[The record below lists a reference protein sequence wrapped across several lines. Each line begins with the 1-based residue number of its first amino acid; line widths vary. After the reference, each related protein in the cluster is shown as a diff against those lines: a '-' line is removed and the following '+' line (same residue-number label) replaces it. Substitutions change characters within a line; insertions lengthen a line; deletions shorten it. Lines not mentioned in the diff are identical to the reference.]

1 MIATAQKLGR
11 YALALALASPS
22 RGLWKRDE
30 IRRLV
35 NVLDLFSAPKIV
47 HNFSHMDQVFHH
59 RRLPGDGAQ
68 ASPLPQGAPQDLP
81 PAAKEWIAER
91 DVTGIVVLKNSAVV
105 FEDYLKGTTAQDL
118 RISWSI
124 SKSYLS
130 ALFGVLHGEG
140 AFDSLDD
147 PVTKYA
153 LALKGGSY
161 DKASIKD
168 VLQMSSGIRF
178 NEDYLAFFSDIN
190 RMGRVLALG
199 GSMDGFASAQKHSDA
214 APGARW
220 EYVSIDTH
228 VLGMIIRGAT
238 GADVATLM
246 NDRIIKPLGFEVDP
260 YYLTDGFGEAFV
272 LGGLAITTRDNAR
285 FAQMFANGGQWQG
298 TQVVPADWVAASTTP
313 SAKTAPGEIRYG
325 YQWWIP
331 DGSRDGEYV
340 GRGIYGQYIYIDPKR
355 NIVISVHAANRKF
368 RDDGVQ
374 IEDERIFR
382 MIAASLE

>member
-1 MIATAQKLGR
+1 MIAGLQKLGR
-11 YALALALASPS
+11 YSLALGLAATS
-22 RGLWKRDE
+22 RGLWRRDE
-30 IRRLV
+30 IGRLV

-47 HNFSHMDQVFHH
+47 HNFSHMDQVFHT
-59 RRLPGDGAQ
+59 RALPADGVTP
-68 ASPLPQGAPQDLP
+68 SPLPHGTAQGLP
-81 PAAKEWIAER
+81 AEVHDWIADR
-91 DVTGIVVLKNSAVV
+91 DVTGIVVLKDSAIV
-105 FEDYLKGTTAQDL
+105 FEDYYKGTSAHDR

-140 AFDSLDD
+140 AFGSLDD

-153 LALKGGSY
+153 PTLKGGAY
-161 DKASIKD
+161 DKASVKD

-178 NEDYLAFFSDIN
+178 NEDYLAFFSDIT

-199 GSMDGFASAQKHSDA
+199 GSMDGFATAQKHSA
-214 APGARW
+214 AEPGARW

-238 GADVATLM
+238 DADVATLM

-260 YYLTDGFGEAFV
+260 YYLADGFGEAFV
-272 LGGLAITTRDNAR
+272 LGGLAVTTRDNAR
-285 FAQMFANGGQWQG
+285 FAQMFANGGIWNGQQI
-298 TQVVPADWVAASTTP
+298 VPADGVAESTTP
-313 SAKTAPGEIRYG
+313 SAKTEPGEIRYG

-331 DGSRDGEYV
+331 HGSEDGAYL
-340 GRGIYGQYIYIDPKR
+340 GRGIYGQYIYIDPAR
-355 NIVISVHAANRKF
+355 NTVVSVHAANRSF

-374 IEDERIFR
+374 EEDERIFR
-382 MIAASLE
+382 LIAASLE

>member
-1 MIATAQKLGR
+1 MIAKAQRLGR
-11 YALALALASPS
+11 YGLALALAATS

-35 NVLDLFSAPKIV
+35 NVLDLFSADKIV
-47 HNFSHMDQVFHH
+47 HNFSHMDQVFHS
-59 RRLPGDGAQ
+59 RKLASSGTTP
-68 ASPLPQGAPQDLP
+68 SPLPQGPQHDM
-81 PAAKEWIAER
+81 PAEARDWIAQR
-91 DVTGIVVLKNSAVV
+91 DVTGIVVLKDGEVV
-105 FEDYLKGTTAQDL
+105 FEDYYKGTNARDL
-118 RISWSI
+118 RINWSI

-140 AFDSLDD
+140 VFDSLDD
-147 PVTKYA
+147 PVTKFASA
-153 LALKGGSY
+153 LAGGAY
-161 DKASIKD
+161 DVASIKD

-199 GSMDGFASAQKHSDA
+199 GSMDGFATAQKHSDA
-214 APGARW
+214 APGERW

-238 GADVATLM
+238 GKNVADLM

-272 LGGLAITTRDNAR
+272 LGGLAVTTRDNAR
-285 FAQMFANGGQWQG
+285 FAQMFANGGKWQG
-298 TQVVPADWVAASTTP
+298 KQVVPADWVAASTTP
-313 SAKTAPGEIRYG
+313 SAKTVPGEIRYG

-331 DGSRDGEYV
+331 DGSQNGEFL
-340 GRGIYGQYIYIDPKR
+340 GRGIYGQYIYIDPARKV
-355 NIVISVHAANRKF
+355 VISVHAAYRGF
-368 RDDGVQ
+368 REDGVQ

-382 MIAASLE
+382 RIAASLE